1 MHLQTAILFAQK
13 IGKLIA
19 LTAWNL
25 LNSISQWRHNIKIL
39 KTSAPISN
47 NALSIHIH
55 LKSPK
60 SLDIVPLGNFED
72 NNATDSVKC
81 TYCNSLGFPVDQSC
95 NSHDCCYQ

>member
-25 LNSISQWRHNIKIL
+25 LNSISQWRYNIQIL
-39 KTSAPISN
+39 KISAPISN

-72 NNATDSVKC
+72 RNATDSVHIV
-81 TYCNSLGFPVDQSC
+81 TVWVSLCIKVVIIMIVVISE
-95 NSHDCCYQ
+95 